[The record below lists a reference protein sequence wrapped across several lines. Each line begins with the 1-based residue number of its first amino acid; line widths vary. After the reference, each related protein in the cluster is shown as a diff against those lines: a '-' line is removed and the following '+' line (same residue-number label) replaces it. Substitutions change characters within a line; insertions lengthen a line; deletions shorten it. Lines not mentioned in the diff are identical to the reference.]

1 MRRSTAA
8 AARNGST
15 APPPAPRDQPT
26 LADILKALGEG
37 DRLRLFRL
45 FVTTNAEICVCELV
59 DALRMPQ
66 YQVSRHLKV
75 LKDAD
80 LLSVRRKGTWAYY
93 SAHRAAGS
101 TSSALAD
108 LVADSEDDEIFA
120 ADAAR
125 LSKRFSLRV
134 GDRCVVGF
142 AEAQESTEQECRD
155 GCG

>member
-1 MRRSTAA
+1 MRRPTAA

-26 LADILKALGEG
+26 LADILKALGER

-59 DALRMPQ
+59 DALQMPQ

-75 LKDAD
+75 LKEAG

-93 SAHRAAGS
+93 SAHRTGAAA
-101 TSSALAD
+101 SALAD
-108 LVADSEDDEIFA
+108 LVADSEEDAGFA

-125 LSKRFSLRV
+125 LSERFVLRV

-142 AEAQESTEQECRD
+142 AEAQQSAAQERCD
-155 GCG
+155 GCD